1 MALSALVK
9 GVEIEDKA
17 ALIEKRAKDKRA
29 GSHLRYFGIK

>member
-17 ALIEKRAKDKRA
+17 ALIEKRAKDKERFPFKN
-29 GSHLRYFGIK
+29 FGIK